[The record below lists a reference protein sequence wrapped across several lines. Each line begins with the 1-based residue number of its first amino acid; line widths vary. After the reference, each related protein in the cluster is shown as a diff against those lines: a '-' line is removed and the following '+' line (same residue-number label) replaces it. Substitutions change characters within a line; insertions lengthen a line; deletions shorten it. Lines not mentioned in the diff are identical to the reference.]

1 MTPLTCWLQ
10 TLDLFNRLAP
20 ALDREDSDDLM
31 WLGAGKFSTRSHS
44 ETHQEAPTIRKAD
57 LENHNK
63 DGGLWIVIKVRD
75 QVLVSTIITWGQFH
89 DDVKRSNSR
98 VKTF

>member
-31 WLGAGKFSTRSHS
+31 WIGSGKYSSKSHS

-63 DGGLWIVIKVRD
+63 DGGLWIVVKVE
-75 QVLVSTIITWGQFH
+75 LST
-89 DDVKRSNSR
+89 R
-98 VKTF
+98 VDLLQGH